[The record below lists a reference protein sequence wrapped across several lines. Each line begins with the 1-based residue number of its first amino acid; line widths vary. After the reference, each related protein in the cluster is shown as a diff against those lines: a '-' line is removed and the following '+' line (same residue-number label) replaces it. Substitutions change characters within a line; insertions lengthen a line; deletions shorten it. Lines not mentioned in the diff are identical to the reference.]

1 MEENVTSAWG
11 KLSVISSSGL
21 EALSSLVKAIYSQDE
36 NRLLAEE
43 PDSTVLLDIGVH
55 QLISIYAMKEGE

>member
-1 MEENVTSAWG
+1 MLVVKYYSWDCDKQAF
-11 KLSVISSSGL
+11 VIKVVK
-21 EALSSLVKAIYSQDE
+21 AKAIYSQDE

-55 QLISIYAMKEGE
+55 QLISVYAMKEGE